1 MTLVYGMAG
10 AVRNVVAR
18 ATPRATAGDPW
29 HAVPMMGLLLVSLL
43 APPPPTTIGLGLT
56 VAATEGAPVVDRA
69 WIDARVERAN
79 AIFAPAGLRFAV
91 AWVRPAP
98 PTVPARLITR
108 ADRHATGATLQPDV
122 VNVYVAAHLEDIHEP
137 GRVRRGV
144 HWRPRRPK
152 GSHLVIV
159 AAYSG
164 EHVLAHELGHFFGN
178 PKHSDTPGNLMSYT
192 RADGLPTLDAA
203 QRRRIRA
210 HLRRFLRTGE
220 LKRVDPKALKAPA
233 AP

>member
-1 MTLVYGMAG
+1 MYALCLALLF
-10 AVRNVVAR
+10 
-18 ATPRATAGDPW
+18 ATPA
-29 HAVPMMGLLLVSLL
+29 
-43 APPPPTTIGLGLT
+43 PTTVGLGLT
-56 VAATEGAPVVDRA
+56 VAASDGAPVVDRA

-79 AIFAPAGLRFAV
+79 AIFAPVGLRFAV

-108 ADRHATGATLQPDV
+108 ADRHATGATLRPDV

-137 GRVRRGV
+137 GRIRRGV

-159 AAYSG
+159 AACSG

-178 PKHSDTPGNLMSYT
+178 PKHSATPGNLMSYT
-192 RADGLPTLDAA
+192 RADGLPTLDAG
-203 QRRRIRA
+203 QRRNIRA

-220 LKRVDPKALKAPA
+220 LKRVAPPPLKAPA

>member
-1 MTLVYGMAG
+1 ML
-10 AVRNVVAR
+10 
-18 ATPRATAGDPW
+18 
-29 HAVPMMGLLLVSLL
+29 GLFFLLLL
-43 APPPPTTIGLGLT
+43 APPPPTTVSLGVT
-56 VAATEGAPVVDRA
+56 VAAHEGARVVDRA

-79 AIFAPAGLRFAV
+79 AVFAPAGLRFLV

-98 PTVPARLITR
+98 AKAPTRLITR
-108 ADRHATGATLQPDV
+108 AHRHALGATLQPDV

-137 GRVRRGV
+137 GRIRRGV

-164 EHVLAHELGHFFGN
+164 PDVLAHELGHFFGN
-178 PKHSDTPGNLMSYT
+178 PKHSATPGNLMSYT
-192 RADGLPTLDAA
+192 RADGLPTLDAQ

-210 HLRRFLRTGE
+210 HLRRFLRIGE
-220 LKRVDPKALKAPA
+220 LKRVEPEALKAPA